1 MTCSNYLN
9 NSLRLSERHKGDPPE
24 NNYFL
29 PLNKGRFFPNKGW
42 LLRDKAG
49 LLQNPEIIFTFLP
62 SAVDF
67 MLFYTLLKAILP
79 NSL

>member
-9 NSLRLSERHKGDPPE
+9 NSLRLSERHKGDPAE

-29 PLNKGRFFPNKGW
+29 PLNKGWLFPNKGG
-42 LLRDKAG
+42 LSRDKAV
-49 LLQNPEIIFTFLP
+49 LLQNPEIILRFSP